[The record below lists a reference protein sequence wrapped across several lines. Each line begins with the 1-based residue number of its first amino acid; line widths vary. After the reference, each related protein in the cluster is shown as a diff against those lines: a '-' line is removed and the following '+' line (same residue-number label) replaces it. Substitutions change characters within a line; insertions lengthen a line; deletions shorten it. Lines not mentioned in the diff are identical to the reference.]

1 MLHQD
6 FGVLRLKGDLG
17 CAPRARQKGLQNEAF
32 LARARARRATQDP
45 FTPRAPFKGN
55 LANQTWFFETVAE
68 KIWVKSNK
76 RGRAEPSCLAES
88 ASQPAMYSR
97 SVSQSASQPAV
108 SKINAA
114 SRASQPAS

>member
-1 MLHQD
+1 
-6 FGVLRLKGDLG
+6 
-17 CAPRARQKGLQNEAF
+17 

-55 LANQTWFFETVAE
+55 LANQTCFFETVAE

-88 ASQPAMYSR
+88 ASQPASH
-97 SVSQSASQPAV
+97 VQPQRQPV
-108 SKINAA
+108 
-114 SRASQPAS
+114 SQPASSQQNKCSIQSQPASQLAK